1 MTVKSAFTHKRA
13 MRKTLTPYLL
23 LAPVIIFICCFM
35 FWPIINVFILS
46 MQNHV
51 VTKPKNWGY
60 TGFSHYVKI
69 FTKDAVFT
77 KSLFT
82 TLRWVVVSVA
92 FQCVLGFWLAYVLN
106 KKFALR
112 GISRALAADY
122 FCIYYVDTDTG
133 RFIEYSSDEHYR
145 TLGIEKSGEDFF
157 GLCRKNIPRVVHPDD
172 AELFLSLFT
181 KDPSRSDGPDEWG
194 NYREIT
200 GRAEKLRPVERELKV
215 DGIYYPLDRVDGIR
229 MTGQ

>member
-1 MTVKSAFTHKRA
+1 MTVKNAVTHKRA

-69 FTKDAVFT
+69 FTKDTVFT
-77 KSLFT
+77 KSIFT

-106 KKFALR
+106 KKFVE
-112 GISRALAADY
+112 S
-122 FCIYYVDTDTG
+122 
-133 RFIEYSSDEHYR
+133 
-145 TLGIEKSGEDFF
+145 
-157 GLCRKNIPRVVHPDD
+157 KNISQRIIVAKAAISVFFR
-172 AELFLSLFT
+172 ASRFRETVYSLVIVSMVNL
-181 KDPSRSDGPDEWG
+181 PSGKKHL
-194 NYREIT
+194 IT
-200 GRAEKLRPVERELKV
+200 
-215 DGIYYPLDRVDGIR
+215 
-229 MTGQ
+229 M